1 MYLMA
6 VRRAAGDD
14 ARDGQDRP
22 PGAVTSRPVKPCGKY
37 EVAAMSL
44 ETNKIAAAV
53 LTAGVIAMTSGFIAG
68 ILIHPHKLDHS
79 VYKVE
84 GVEQAAAPAAAA
96 PAAIEPIAPLLAAA
110 DVAAGEAQAKK
121 CVACHTFTQGG
132 PNRVGPNLEHR
143 RRQARP
149 CRGLRLFR
157 RDQGASRRLDL
168 RGPEPVPRQPR
179 AMRPAPRW
187 RSRPAQGGRPCRPDR
202 LPADPERQPE
212 AAAVTDPSF
221 PAGALAL
228 AGRMADAAGAVIRPH
243 FRTGIA
249 IVDKAG
255 RKPQTI
261 ADRDAETA
269 MRRLIEDTFP
279 DHGFSES
286 TAPSAPTPSSS
297 GCSTRS
303 TAPRPSS
310 PAYRCS
316 AP

>member
-132 PNRVGPNLEHR
+132 PNRVGPNLWNIVGAKHAHAEGFAYSDAIKGKPGDWTYEDLN
-143 RRQARP
+143 QFLANP
-149 CRGLRLFR
+149 KGYAPGTKMAFAGL
-157 RDQGASRRLDL
+157 
-168 RGPEPVPRQPR
+168 P
-179 AMRPAPRW
+179 
-187 RSRPAQGGRPCRPDR
+187 
-202 LPADPERQPE
+202 
-212 AAAVTDPSF
+212 
-221 PAGALAL
+221 
-228 AGRMADAAGAVIRPH
+228 
-243 FRTGIA
+243 
-249 IVDKAG
+249 KAG
-255 RKPQTI
+255 DRAALIAYLRTLSGSPKP
-261 ADRDAETA
+261 
-269 MRRLIEDTFP
+269 LP
-279 DHGFSES
+279 
-286 TAPSAPTPSSS
+286 
-297 GCSTRS
+297 
-303 TAPRPSS
+303 
-310 PAYRCS
+310 
-316 AP
+316 